1 MLSECDYL
9 TYVIKEVL
17 RMDPPSVYSSPYM
30 TYEEVEICG
39 IKIPSKTKMA
49 INFAGCHYN
58 SDQWHEPTKFIP
70 ERFDPTSEYFL
81 KPGTDDVRDPL
92 AFIPFSTG
100 KRSCPGMPFALTEIK
115 VYLSFLISKF
125 DYSIEPEMFSNPNV
139 RFEQDSGFELDIK
152 ITKKH

>member
-9 TYVIKEVL
+9 TYVIKESL
-17 RMDPPSVYSSPYM
+17 RMDPPSMNTSPYM

-39 IKIPSKTKMA
+39 VKIPSKIKMM
-49 INFAGCHYN
+49 INVVGCHYN

-100 KRSCPGMPFALTEIK
+100 KRSCPGMSFALTEMK

-125 DYSIEPEMFSNPNV
+125 DYSIKPEMLSNPKV
-139 RFEQDSGFELDIK
+139 RFGLDSNYKLDIK
-152 ITKKH
+152 IKKKH